1 MPGARRRIAAA
12 AVAAAAAAL
21 AAAPAAG
28 AHITLPSG
36 PYRVELGWGSEPAIS
51 GSENFVDVGITGAS
65 GGPAAGA
72 RAALQVEVSF
82 GAARTTLPL
91 VPGEAPGRFRAVL
104 VPTRPGGYAFHVTGT
119 LDGRAIDV
127 RAACSERTFDCVT
140 PASEVQF
147 PVKAPSSGELAQ
159 RVERELP
166 RAERAADSAQ
176 SAKRVAVAALVVAA
190 LALAG
195 AVTLAVRGRRK
206 RTG

>member
-28 AHITLPSG
+28 AHVTRSSG
-36 PYRVELGWGSEPAIS
+36 PYRVELGWGREPAIS
-51 GSENFVDVGITGAS
+51 GSENFVDVGVTQAS
-65 GGPAAGA
+65 GGPAAGG
-72 RAALQVEVSF
+72 RADLQVEVSF

-91 VPGEAPGRFRAVL
+91 VPAESPGRFRAVL
-104 VPTRPGGYAFHVTGT
+104 VPTRPGAYAFHVTGT
-119 LDGRAIDV
+119 LGGRAIDV

-166 RAERAADSAQ
+166 RAERAAGSAQ
-176 SAKRVAVAALVVAA
+176 SAKRVAVAALCVAG

-195 AVTLAVRGRRK
+195 AAGLAWRGRRK
-206 RTG
+206 RAG